1 MSDELKKDQEEF
13 EGDMSIQMYQEL
25 LTRSYEKIAN
35 LRLALGA
42 VQSQEVDLRDRIA
55 SNVYPGFLIQSTSSE
70 QAAEDSYRA
79 ADRMLRVRESGTSY
93 DTDLIA
99 VLKEMRDNS
108 MTNEVF
114 GRNIRTFL
122 KDK

>member
-35 LRLALGA
+35 LKLALGA
-42 VQSQEVDLRDRIA
+42 AQGQEVDLRDRIA
-55 SNVYPGFLIQSTSSE
+55 SSVYPGFLIQSTSSE

-79 ADRMLRVRESGTSY
+79 ADKMLRVRESGTAY

-99 VLKEMRDNS
+99 ILKEMRDNS

>member
-13 EGDMSIQMYQEL
+13 EGDMSTQMYQEL

-42 VQSQEVDLRDRIA
+42 ANNQEVDLRDRIA
-55 SNVYPGFLIQSTSSE
+55 ASVYPGFLIQSTSNE

-79 ADRMLRVRESGTSY
+79 ADKMLRVRESGTSY
-93 DTDLIA
+93 DTELIN